1 MIHHEQ
7 YKVLWNQYQLP
18 NSDVKNGKVNAVFGF
33 SLTISE
39 FIVFPSWTL
48 TDHSNIDVKN
58 VVNYSHLN
66 LIHLTK
72 LFTKSKLIVDT
83 KSQLVIQCVLH
94 DYVLVFKYPSDHIL
108 HEDHKTRWKVS
119 QTLASH
125 ADILRASTRGKELVK
140 KPYKPL
146 QGRLRRN
153 LSWRALGSCF
163 LVPDLKTLDMFWGE
177 RYVCACGKGGVG
189 DLLSMYIGRAAVY
202 PGMVSVWVVVVL
214 GWNRGWLLAT

>member
-1 MIHHEQ
+1 M
-7 YKVLWNQYQLP
+7 
-18 NSDVKNGKVNAVFGF
+18 
-33 SLTISE
+33 
-39 FIVFPSWTL
+39 FPSWTL

-125 ADILRASTRGKELVK
+125 AGILRASTRGKELVK

-177 RYVCACGKGGVG
+177 RYVCACGKGGVR